1 MLQNKS
7 PIVKVLYGLGSLST
21 KNLEKEKE
29 EDEEEDYVYLYDAL
43 DNNLFQFQTPESP
56 VPGVG
61 NKNPVPLSQF
71 PATPAPA
78 AEAVFDLGKFPLN
91 VPKFPINVPIPLTEA
106 EKLDF
111 PSVPRRSPAVV
122 SIGTQKESERV
133 ADTLKKSKLTV
144 PSIIRLIFGAPT
156 NMSQVRM
163 KIPDFTSSG
172 PVNIPSSIQLYGNIG
187 DYLDS
192 TTTSTTQRPRILRPK
207 PTASRQGQT
216 PMLQDYSP
224 TADFSNNHEQNYHRQ
239 HLQSILQQLPGPQQF
254 DGKNSERQQLL
265 HHGEIPREPTLNGE
279 PLTQT
284 KSSVYSNTKRLDT
297 SFLAALV
304 EALEQDNGDQRK
316 NMKPKANNRNRFTFN
331 LPTEGAALPKPQSLL
346 ALEAKRAPRPVPIK
360 WNNDKILPTQRL
372 PPFHKEI
379 LEAAATESQQE
390 QRSRFPTETA
400 NLSQFLRRFS
410 QSPFDSKIN
419 RFKSPPMMLP
429 LENTDENIKSRKTE
443 EESFT
448 VLKPQSIV
456 QPRPFRQA
464 NTPNRRQSGN
474 RNSSPSMLDMI
485 LRHKSFSSKRKRRES
500 EPKKSEFI
508 LTPPIDILNH
518 LNPSISVTLSE
529 DTQLRPEDALTSILS
544 NRPEVAS
551 TTIISSTTV
560 STTTTATVSPS
571 TTTKK
576 TILSKP
582 IAIKS
587 AELVVAKPQV
597 FNQIIGTGTSV
608 QTSLIGFPNPFV
620 STTSSGSISYNK
632 LAIAAALSVVPT
644 LVIAFPFLAPSLG
657 KRRRRRGR
665 RRK

>member
-1 MLQNKS
+1 
-7 PIVKVLYGLGSLST
+7 
-21 KNLEKEKE
+21 
-29 EDEEEDYVYLYDAL
+29 VYLYDAL
-43 DNNLFQFQTPESP
+43 DNDLFQFQVPESP

-106 EKLDF
+106 EKLGF
-111 PSVPRRSPAVV
+111 PSVPRRSTAVV

-133 ADTLKKSKLTV
+133 ADTLKRTKLTV
-144 PSIIRLIFGAPT
+144 PSIIRLLFGAPT

-172 PVNIPSSIQLYGNIG
+172 PVNIPSSIQLYGNIA

-192 TTTSTTQRPRILRPK
+192 TTTSTTPRPRILRPK

-216 PMLQDYSP
+216 PILQDYSP

-265 HHGEIPREPTLNGE
+265 NHGEMPSEPMTLNGE
-279 PLTQT
+279 PLTQA

-304 EALEQDNGDQRK
+304 EALEQDSGDQRK
-316 NMKPKANNRNRFTFN
+316 SMKPKNRNRFTFN

-346 ALEAKRAPRPVPIK
+346 ALEAKRVPQPVPIK

-379 LEAAATESQQE
+379 LKAAATESQQE
-390 QRSRFPTETA
+390 QRSRFSTETA
-400 NLSQFLRRFS
+400 DLSQLLRRFS
-410 QSPFDSKIN
+410 QSPFDSRIN

-429 LENTDENIKSRKTE
+429 LENTDEIIQSRKTE
-443 EESFT
+443 EDIFT

-485 LRHKSFSSKRKRRES
+485 LRHKSFSTKRKRRASES
-500 EPKKSEFI
+500 KNSEFI
-508 LTPPIDILNH
+508 LAPPIDILNH
-518 LNPSISVTLSE
+518 LNPPISVTLSE

-544 NRPEVAS
+544 NRPEVSS
-551 TTIISSTTV
+551 TTTTSSTTV
-560 STTTTATVSPS
+560 STTTTAT
-571 TTTKK
+571 TTKK

-582 IAIKS
+582 TAIKS

-597 FNQIIGTGTSV
+597 FNQIIGTGASV

-657 KRRRRRGR
+657 KRRRRRRR